1 MSKVKV
7 KYKKN
12 APQEEFHK
20 DIITPMLMFCGGLG
34 SGKTFALCMK
44 ALLLSALN
52 KDVSGGFLCPS
63 FPDYKKDIL
72 PTFEEILSDANLLP
86 YCKINRTDKYII
98 FPWSKA
104 PLYIHTAEK
113 HIKGP
118 NYGYALINE
127 FSSIPLER
135 VQELINRVRV
145 KDAPCRQI
153 NFAGTP
159 EDVYGWLEDFIEKH
173 EAQNLLRVIRGKTTD
188 NEHLAPEYI
197 EHLKATLD
205 PLQFRLFAEGEL
217 IQLSTNRF
225 YYAFSADRNN
235 TDIDL
240 DPMRTIHIGLDFNV
254 GNMHA
259 VIGQVHEIRRKKVM
273 VLFDQIVL
281 KDFGSDTRQM
291 ASAIKKRHG
300 DYLDQIL
307 ITCDFSGAARKTT
320 GPSDVLLLRDA
331 GFEVRYR
338 AKGNVRLKK
347 RQLLVNGLLSHG
359 QILVNKER
367 CPVLWKDMNKVL
379 QKEDFTKDKTNP
391 DLTHASDGLDYL
403 IDFEFEIKERQR
415 FNIGK
420 SR

>member
-1 MSKVKV
+1 MSKVKI

-12 APQEEFHK
+12 SPQEEFHK
-20 DIITPMLMFCGGLG
+20 DIVSPILMLCAGLG
-34 SGKTFALCMK
+34 MGKTWALCQK
-44 ALLLSALN
+44 ALLLSYLN
-52 KDVSGGFLCPS
+52 KDISGGLLCPS

-72 PTFEEILSDANLLP
+72 PTFEEIFEQNKIQD
-86 YCKINRTDKYII
+86 YCKINKSDKYII

-118 NYGYALINE
+118 NYGYGLVNE

-135 VQELINRVRV
+135 IQELINRVRV
-145 KDAPCRQI
+145 KEAKYRQL
-153 NFAGTP
+153 NFVGTP
-159 EDVYGWLEDFIEKH
+159 EDVHGWLEEFIDKQ
-173 EAQNLLRVIRGKTTD
+173 EAAGLLRIIRGKTTD

-225 YYAFSADRNN
+225 YYAFKPDAHN
-235 TDIDL
+235 TTIEF
-240 DPMRTIHIGLDFNV
+240 DPMRTIHVGLDFNV

-259 VIGQVHEIRRKKVM
+259 VIGQVHEINRKKVM
-273 VLFDQIVL
+273 VFIDQIVL
-281 KDFGSDTRQM
+281 KDYGSDTKKM
-291 ASAIKKRHG
+291 AEAIREKYY
-300 DYLDQIL
+300 DYLDQVL

-320 GPSDVLLLRDA
+320 GPSDVILLRQQ

-338 AKGNVRLKK
+338 SKGNVRLKK

-359 QILVNKER
+359 QILVNKEK
-367 CPVLWKDMNKVL
+367 CPILWKDMTKVL

-403 IDFEFEIKERQR
+403 IDFEFEIMDRQR
-415 FNIGK
+415 FHHGK
-420 SR
+420 AR